1 MSKHTDANGPN
12 EKPKSR
18 RGGKRQNAGG
28 ARAGAGRKKGIPNRM
43 TAELRTAALG
53 SGESPLDFLLR
64 KMRSPAPTRYDCEP
78 TTAFAIRYR
87 QWEELCL
94 EAAKAAAPY
103 VHPRL
108 AVVENVGKDGGP
120 MQHKLTVE
128 FVD

>member
-1 MSKHTDANGPN
+1 MPKSTDAHGPS
-12 EKPKSR
+12 EQPKSK
-18 RGGKRQNAGG
+18 RGGKRPNTGG
-28 ARAGAGRKKGIPNRM
+28 ARTGAGRKMGIPNRM
-43 TAELRTAALG
+43 TAELRRAVLK

-120 MQHKLTVE
+120 MQHQLTVE
-128 FVD
+128 FV